1 MGYGRNVVSGPQG
14 GKQKRP
20 VWEPALT
27 GPRAMFTISCEMI
40 NCGPGARALQA
51 GVADVEALNDLWS
64 MILQSKWVPLAGTIA
79 WFYGV

>member
-1 MGYGRNVVSGPQG
+1 
-14 GKQKRP
+14 
-20 VWEPALT
+20 
-27 GPRAMFTISCEMI
+27 MFTISCEMI